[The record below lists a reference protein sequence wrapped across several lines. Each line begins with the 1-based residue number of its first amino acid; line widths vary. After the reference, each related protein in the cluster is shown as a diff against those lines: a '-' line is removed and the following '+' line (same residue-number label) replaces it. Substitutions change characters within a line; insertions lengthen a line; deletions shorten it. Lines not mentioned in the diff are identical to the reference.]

1 MKLRFTPRA
10 TEDLTAIG
18 DYIRTRNP
26 AAAVRVRAAILET
39 LQMLVLFPHAGR
51 AQSVE
56 GVRKIVTL
64 RYAYIVYYSVDTDSQ
79 EIPCNVLRASAST
92 AISEHTA

>member
-10 TEDLTAIG
+10 TEDLAAIG
-18 DYIRTRNP
+18 DYIRGRNP

-51 AQSVE
+51 AQTVE
-56 GVRKIVTL
+56 GVRKIVTR
-64 RYAYIVYYSVDTDSQ
+64 RYAYIVYYSVDTESQ
-79 EIPCNVLRASAST
+79 EIIINTIQHPARER
-92 AISEHTA
+92 EHSDL